1 MNPFTQKLMQLAAGI
16 MFALPLGGCASLS
29 AEPLEGQVLEEG
41 TSKPIANAIVIVRWD
56 KTYSSFVDTTTV
68 CVHVESALT
77 DVQGRY
83 RLPRWR
89 GKTPD
94 HINTFKTGYERSQEY
109 FRAKA
114 YLQHN
119 DILKPFTGGRE
130 ERLRK
135 VAGAAVSCGSAGDS
149 KKNLLPLYRKLYA
162 DALPLAVT
170 KNDRLIVNGLLRQI
184 DLIELPYEE
193 VLKRADE
200 RNKALRNEFPDE

>member
-130 ERLRK
+130 ERLKYLQR
-135 VAGAAVSCGSAGDS
+135 VEGNIRSCRSPEAGE
-149 KKNLLPLYRKLYA
+149 KNLLPLYRALYEEA
-162 DALPLAVT
+162 KPLART
-170 KNDRLIVNGLLRQI
+170 REEQIIRDGFLAAIEKLELGYKEGMRRALERAEKRDRQ
-184 DLIELPYEE
+184 P
-193 VLKRADE
+193 
-200 RNKALRNEFPDE
+200 

>member
-1 MNPFTQKLMQLAAGI
+1 MTKPRYLFPSVLWMTVVLMLY
-16 MFALPLGGCASLS
+16 GCASLS

-77 DVQGRY
+77 DAQGRY

-119 DILKPFTGGRE
+119 DILKPLTGSRE
-130 ERLRK
+130 KRLRAI
-135 VAGAAVSCGSAGDS
+135 AGAAVTCGSAGES
-149 KKNLLPLYRKLYA
+149 KKNLLPLYRTLYTN
-162 DALPLAVT
+162 ALPLVVT
-170 KNDRLIVNGLLRQI
+170 KEDKYILSNLLYKI
-184 DLIELPYEE
+184 EELELPYEE
-193 VLKRADE
+193 ASKRHIDRHNTIHHE
-200 RNKALRNEFPDE
+200 E